1 MTILL
6 NTAYRLWRSREFF
19 NIIFAVRFREHGFAV
34 VAWVLVGWAFGTQ
47 RRNLGRMRFNVAGRS
62 FGQTLHDVFLQD
74 AIALLQHRSRNG
86 GLFSLTAGAK
96 ESIA

>member
-19 NIIFAVRFREHGFAV
+19 NIFFAVRFREHGFAV
-34 VAWVLVGWAFGTQ
+34 VAWVLVGRAFGTQ

-62 FGQTLHDVFLQD
+62 FGQTLHDVFYRTQLPC
-74 AIALLQHRSRNG
+74 
-86 GLFSLTAGAK
+86 FSTVQEMAGC
-96 ESIA
+96 SP